1 MQPTYLTNEDPRY
14 PEQLRL
20 RSVGGVSEPLAVLGE
35 PELLRLP
42 LTALLCSRR
51 CPGALILQAHEL
63 AQRWR
68 ETGTPVVSGFQS
80 PVERECLR
88 VLLRGTGPLVM
99 CLARKLLT
107 QVPPELREA
116 IEAGRLALVT
126 PFVDGPRRPD
136 ARMTAH
142 RNRLV
147 AALAERVVVIHASPG
162 GMVERLCGE
171 AVNWGVPVVAPDHP
185 GNEHLTALG
194 VDLANPDQLRG
205 GA

>member
-1 MQPTYLTNEDPRY
+1 MIVDTNHSCY
-14 PEQLRL
+14 PARCRARL
-20 RSVGGVSEPLAVLGE
+20 GLGAPASLAVRGSPHVLCE
-35 PELLRLP
+35 S

-51 CPGALILQAHEL
+51 CPGALILQAHDL
-63 AQRWR
+63 AQQWR
-68 ETGTPVVSGFQS
+68 EAGTPVVSGFQS

-107 QVPPELREA
+107 RVPAELREA
-116 IEAGRLALVT
+116 INADRLALVT

-147 AALAERVVVIHASPG
+147 AALAERIVVIHASPG

-185 GNEHLTALG
+185 GSEHLTALG
-194 VDLANPDQLRG
+194 VELAG
-205 GA
+205 

>member
-20 RSVGGVSEPLAVLGE
+20 RPVGGVSEPLAVLGE

-107 QVPPELREA
+107 RVPSELREA
-116 IEAGRLALVT
+116 INAGRLALVT

-147 AALAERVVVIHASPG
+147 AALAERIVVIHASPG

-194 VDLANPDQLRG
+194 VELAG
-205 GA
+205 